1 VAGAGLPQT
10 TELKM
15 DTINVTL
22 TDLTFPA
29 KLEDKFCKFRPL
41 ISIKYTDSND
51 KIMFAREAL
60 PGLGKRDYWECEK
73 GNKNKADYVRHDSEP
88 KVDMNKVGISR
99 REITFS
105 GLDVKKLE
113 RVDLELFDVDI
124 KSGFFDTFK
133 DNLLRVLPV
142 AATPFFPAT
151 VPITLTLIKAA
162 VEQGTNKKV
171 SDLQKSVIEKAIGK
185 EDGAARSIFV
195 QSQDLTSDPKQTVT
209 LTGPG
214 VHGDYSVSLEIA
226 AN

>member
-1 VAGAGLPQT
+1 
-10 TELKM
+10 
-15 DTINVTL
+15 
-22 TDLTFPA
+22 
-29 KLEDKFCKFRPL
+29 
-41 ISIKYTDSND
+41 
-51 KIMFAREAL
+51 
-60 PGLGKRDYWECEK
+60 
-73 GNKNKADYVRHDSEP
+73 
-88 KVDMNKVGISR
+88 
-99 REITFS
+99 
-105 GLDVKKLE
+105 
-113 RVDLELFDVDI
+113 
-124 KSGFFDTFK
+124 
-133 DNLLRVLPV
+133 LLRVLPV

-195 QSQDLTSDPKQTVT
+195 QSQDLTSDPKQTIT